1 MATRADGLNAL
12 DRERAASVADE
23 GGAAGAIA
31 ERQEGQPPP
40 SLSPI
45 AVALAGAAGVLMAI
59 VAWRLLEGVTRK
71 APLHLRASDAPRKVA
86 VFAEESPT
94 PARPRSVPR
103 DEENEP

>member
-1 MATRADGLNAL
+1 MAARADGLNAL

-31 ERQEGQPPP
+31 ERQESQPPP

-59 VAWRLLEGVTRK
+59 VAWRLLEGVTRGRGGLGYSV
-71 APLHLRASDAPRKVA
+71 ARQSARSRSSLRRLTGWAVA
-86 VFAEESPT
+86 
-94 PARPRSVPR
+94 R
-103 DEENEP
+103 